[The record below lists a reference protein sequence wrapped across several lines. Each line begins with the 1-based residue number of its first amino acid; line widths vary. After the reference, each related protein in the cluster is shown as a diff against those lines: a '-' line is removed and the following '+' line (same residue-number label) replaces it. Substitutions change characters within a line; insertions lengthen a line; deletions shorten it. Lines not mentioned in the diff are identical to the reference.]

1 MINILVRESAS
12 YNNLPTLKEILR
24 GRNWKLKNVSIIY
37 SPGRGLPDPSF
48 IDKWPFKAIF
58 DIDGQE
64 VAICFYALTVGYGG
78 TGPHDL
84 ASILDF
90 LGVSYIEEDIYTK
103 HQMDYDGYIRLKY
116 TMS

>member
-12 YNNLPTLKEILR
+12 YQNLTTLKEILR

-103 HQMDYDGYIRLKY
+103 RQMDYDVYIRLQY
-116 TMS
+116 PAS